1 MKSILLA
8 GALLLAT
15 PVFFSACQEDAPEID
30 YEMKVTVVNDFTKV
44 VEAINNGAL
53 KNEQAINQLKQA
65 IDQMNADQKT
75 KMQAIIAAINAVNN
89 TLDTKLAVIEA
100 AIKAQTLSMDS
111 KMELL
116 KGVIEA
122 QSASLELK
130 LGAIKTAMNEQTLAL
145 EAKMDLIHDII
156 GAQTTALELK
166 IAAIEAAVKA
176 QTLSM
181 EAKMD
186 LIHDIIASQTAALE
200 LKIGAIEA
208 AIKAQTLSMEAKMD
222 LIHDIITAQTS
233 ALELKLAAIETAMK
247 EESIAL
253 ADKLALVEKAIKDQ
267 TTNFDTKMELLTT
280 AVTSMPDYRDK
291 LAAIETAINNV
302 PDYATQLAAIK
313 AVLSNVNSTLT
324 DKLALLESIE
334 TAITDNAAKLDAI
347 KAVIDALP
355 DYSTAFTNIKTE
367 IANLLQ
373 AVKDG
378 TTSTETA
385 LAAIAAK
392 IEEMK
397 AAGGVSGGGTTGG
410 GTGTEKIVPKDFVD
424 LGLPSGL
431 LWAKCNIGAAT
442 ESETGGYFSWGET
455 APKTAFGLSKYKFGD
470 NFTKFS
476 KYNVDDKLKQLQPE
490 DDAATVILGPWCHI
504 PTKAEWEELIEKCTW
519 EATKMTMP
527 GITEP
532 VVACWKVTG
541 PNGNHIILPSTGWY
555 GEYDFNFDSSH
566 YYSSTLS
573 YDDMSCYALTWDHSG
588 VTKVGSVSY
597 DHPTITSR
605 NRFFGNVIRAVC
617 STK

>member
-1 MKSILLA
+1 MRVLKSIMLA
-8 GALLLAT
+8 SAMLLAT
-15 PVFFSACQEDAPEID
+15 PVFFSSCEEDATNLKYKME
-30 YEMKVTVVNDFTKV
+30 VTVVNDFTKV

-130 LGAIKTAMNEQTLAL
+130 LGAIETAMNEQTLAL

-156 GAQTTALELK
+156 
-166 IAAIEAAVKA
+166 
-176 QTLSM
+176 
-181 EAKMD
+181 
-186 LIHDIIASQTAALE
+186 ASQTA
-200 LKIGAIEA
+200 
-208 AIKAQTLSMEAKMD
+208 
-222 LIHDIITAQTS
+222 

-280 AVTSMPDYRDK
+280 AITSMPDYSAK
-291 LAAIETAINNV
+291 LAAIETAISNV

-313 AVLSNVNSTLT
+313 AVMNGINTTLT
-324 DKLALLESIE
+324 DKLALLEGIND
-334 TAITDNAAKLDAI
+334 AITDNAAKLAAI
-347 KAVIDALP
+347 EAVIDALP
-355 DYSTAFTNIKTE
+355 DYSTEFANIKTE

-442 ESETGGYFSWGET
+442 ENETGGYFSWGET
-455 APKTAFGLSKYKFGD
+455 APKTKFGYGKYKFWNGST
-470 NFTKFS
+470 FTK
-476 KYNVDDKLKQLQPE
+476 YNWSDNLMELQPE
-490 DDAATVILGPWCHI
+490 DDAATVILGPWCHT

-519 EATKMTMP
+519 EATKVTLP
-527 GITEP
+527 AATEP
-532 VVACWKVTG
+532 TVAYWKVTG
-541 PNGNHIILPSTGWY
+541 PNGNHIILPSTG
-555 GEYDFNFDSSH
+555 
-566 YYSSTLS
+566 YYWDDVFHFSWSFYNSSTLKEVDTVYS
-573 YDDMSCYALTWDHSG
+573 LGWDHSG
-588 VTKVGSVSY
+588 VTEELGVSY
-597 DHPTITSR
+597 DHPTIARGSR
-605 NRFFGNVIRAVC
+605 KAGYVIRAVC

>member
-1 MKSILLA
+1 MRVLKSIMLA
-8 GALLLAT
+8 GAMLLAT
-15 PVFFSACQEDAPEID
+15 PVFFSSCEEDATNLKYKME
-30 YEMKVTVVNDFTKV
+30 VTVVNDFTKV

-130 LGAIKTAMNEQTLAL
+130 LGAIETAMNEQTLAL
-145 EAKMDLIHDII
+145 
-156 GAQTTALELK
+156 
-166 IAAIEAAVKA
+166 
-176 QTLSM
+176 

-222 LIHDIITAQTS
+222 LIHDIITSQTS
-233 ALELKLAAIETAMK
+233 ALELKLAAIETAI
-247 EESIAL
+247 S
-253 ADKLALVEKAIKDQ
+253 
-267 TTNFDTKMELLTT
+267 
-280 AVTSMPDYRDK
+280 
-291 LAAIETAINNV
+291 NV

-313 AVLSNVNSTLT
+313 AVLGNVNSTLT
-324 DKLALLESIE
+324 DKLALLEGIND
-334 TAITDNAAKLDAI
+334 AITDNAAKLAAI
-347 KAVIDALP
+347 EAVIDALP
-355 DYSTAFTNIKTE
+355 DYSTEFANIKTE

-442 ESETGGYFSWGET
+442 ESETGGYFAWGET
-455 APKTAFGLSKYKFGD
+455 APKTEFNYGNYKFGSK
-470 NFTKFS
+470 FTK
-476 KYNVDDKLKQLQPE
+476 YNWSDNLRELQPE
-490 DDAATVILGPWCHI
+490 DDAATAILGPWCHT

-519 EATKMTMP
+519 EATKVTMP
-527 GITEP
+527 GTTEP
-532 VVACWKVTG
+532 IVAYWKVTG
-541 PNGNHIILPSTGWY
+541 PNGNHIILPSTG
-555 GEYDFNFDSSH
+555 
-566 YYSSTLS
+566 YYWDDGLHFSWSFYNSSTLKEA
-573 YDDMSCYALTWDHSG
+573 DTVCPLGWDQSG
-588 VTKVGSVSY
+588 VTEELGVSY
-597 DHPTITSR
+597 DHPTIARGSR
-605 NRFFGNVIRAVC
+605 KAGYVIRAVC

>member
-116 KGVIEA
+116 KGVIAA
-122 QSASLELK
+122 QTTSLETK
-130 LGAIKTAMNEQTLAL
+130 LGAIEAAIKAQTLSV

-156 GAQTTALELK
+156 DAQTTALELK

-176 QTLSM
+176 QTLSR

-186 LIHDIIASQTAALE
+186 LIHDIIAS
-200 LKIGAIEA
+200 
-208 AIKAQTLSMEAKMD
+208 
-222 LIHDIITAQTS
+222 QTS

-253 ADKLALVEKAIKDQ
+253 ADKLALVEQAIKDQ

-280 AVTSMPDYRDK
+280 AVTSIPDYRDK

-302 PDYATQLAAIK
+302 PDYATQLAAIE

-334 TAITDNAAKLDAI
+334 TAIIESGNKLAAI

-355 DYSTAFTNIKTE
+355 DYTAEFTNIKAE
-367 IANLLQ
+367 ISNLLQ

-378 TTSTETA
+378 TTSKEA
-385 LAAIAAK
+385 AIAAIAAK
-392 IEEMK
+392 IEELK
-397 AAGGVSGGGTTGG
+397 AAGGVSGGTSAKETM
-410 GTGTEKIVPKDFVD
+410 EYVD
-424 LGLPSGL
+424 LGLPSGKKWSKKYL
-431 LWAKCNIGAAT
+431 GA
-442 ESETGGYFSWGET
+442 ETAADKGDYYAWGET
-455 APKTAFGLSKYKFGD
+455 SPRVPGDFTNEKYGLLDGGWGEFRRYHGKDGW
-470 NFTKFS
+470 
-476 KYNVDDKLKQLQPE
+476 KQLMPY
-490 DDAATVILGPWCHI
+490 DDAATARLGNKWHI
-504 PTKAEWEELIEKCTW
+504 PTVTEVKELFNNCTAK
-519 EATKMTMP
+519 EITLNGQP
-527 GITEP
+527 GIALVSKINNNYIFFRNNGSTSGDKWYRTNCCLCWTADLYKDDVKIAEVFNIFIRGDKIFTE
-532 VVACWKVTG
+532 
-541 PNGNHIILPSTGWY
+541 TGWS
-555 GEYDFNFDSSH
+555 NTRSSGMNIRPI
-566 YYSSTLS
+566 YY
-573 YDDMSCYALTWDHSG
+573 
-588 VTKVGSVSY
+588 
-597 DHPTITSR
+597 
-605 NRFFGNVIRAVC
+605 
-617 STK
+617 

>member
-65 IDQMNADQKT
+65 IDQMNADQQT
-75 KMQAIIAAINAVNN
+75 KLQAIIDAVNAVNN
-89 TLDTKLAVIEA
+89 TLDAKLAV
-100 AIKAQTLSMDS
+100 
-111 KMELL
+111 
-116 KGVIEA
+116 
-122 QSASLELK
+122 
-130 LGAIKTAMNEQTLAL
+130 
-145 EAKMDLIHDII
+145 
-156 GAQTTALELK
+156 
-166 IAAIEAAVKA
+166 
-176 QTLSM
+176 
-181 EAKMD
+181 
-186 LIHDIIASQTAALE
+186 
-200 LKIGAIEA
+200 IEA

-222 LIHDIITAQTS
+222 LLKGVIAAQTTSLETKLGAIEAAIKAQTLSVEAKMDLIHDIIASQTA

-280 AVTSMPDYRDK
+280 AITSMPDYSAK
-291 LAAIETAINNV
+291 LAAIETAISNV

-313 AVLSNVNSTLT
+313 AVMNGINTTLT
-324 DKLALLESIE
+324 DKLALLEGIND
-334 TAITDNAAKLDAI
+334 AITDNAAKLAAI
-347 KAVIDALP
+347 EAVIDALP
-355 DYSTAFTNIKTE
+355 DYSTEFANIKTE

-442 ESETGGYFSWGET
+442 ENETGGYFSWGET
-455 APKTAFGLSKYKFGD
+455 APKTKFGYGKYKFWNGST
-470 NFTKFS
+470 FTK
-476 KYNVDDKLKQLQPE
+476 YNWSDNLMELQPE
-490 DDAATVILGPWCHI
+490 DDAATVILGPWCHT

-519 EATKMTMP
+519 EATKVTLP
-527 GITEP
+527 AATEP
-532 VVACWKVTG
+532 TVAYWKVTG
-541 PNGNHIILPSTGWY
+541 PNGNHIILPSTG
-555 GEYDFNFDSSH
+555 
-566 YYSSTLS
+566 YYWDDVFHFSWSFYNSSTLKEVDTVYS
-573 YDDMSCYALTWDHSG
+573 LGWDHSG
-588 VTKVGSVSY
+588 VTEELGVSY
-597 DHPTITSR
+597 DHPTIARGSR
-605 NRFFGNVIRAVC
+605 KAGYVIRAVC

>member
-1 MKSILLA
+1 MRVLKSIMLA
-8 GALLLAT
+8 SAMLLAT
-15 PVFFSACQEDAPEID
+15 PVFFSSCEEDATNLKYKME
-30 YEMKVTVVNDFTKV
+30 VTVVNDFTKV

-130 LGAIKTAMNEQTLAL
+130 LGAIETAMKEQTLAL

-156 GAQTTALELK
+156 
-166 IAAIEAAVKA
+166 AA
-176 QTLSM
+176 
-181 EAKMD
+181 
-186 LIHDIIASQTAALE
+186 QTAALE

-222 LIHDIITAQTS
+222 LVHDIIASQTS

-253 ADKLALVEKAIKDQ
+253 ADKLALVEQAIKDQ

-280 AVTSMPDYRDK
+280 AITSMPDYSAK

-302 PDYATQLAAIK
+302 PDYSTQLAAIK
-313 AVLSNVNSTLT
+313 AVMNNVNSTLT
-324 DKLALLESIE
+324 DKLALLEGIND
-334 TAITDNAAKLDAI
+334 AITDNAAKLAAI
-347 KAVIDALP
+347 KAVIDDMP
-355 DYSTAFTNIKTE
+355 DYSAAFTSIKTE

-410 GTGTEKIVPKDFVD
+410 GTGTEKIIPKDFVD

-455 APKTAFGLSKYKFGD
+455 APKTDFGKGKYKFADGD
-470 NFTKFS
+470 NFTK
-476 KYNVDDKLKQLQPE
+476 YNNGDKLRQLQPE
-490 DDAATVILGPWCHI
+490 DDAATVNLGPWCHI

-519 EATKMTMP
+519 EATKVTMP
-527 GITEP
+527 TATEP
-532 VVACWKVTG
+532 IVASWKVTG
-541 PNGNHIILPSTGWY
+541 PNGNHIILPSTGWN
-555 GEYDFNFDSSH
+555 GQGLSGTGLHFTWSF
-566 YYSSTLS
+566 YYSSTLKEN
-573 YDDMSCYALTWDHSG
+573 DMDIVYTLGWDHSG

-597 DHPTITSR
+597 DHPTIAEGF
-605 NRFFGNVIRAVC
+605 RFNGFVIRAVC

>member
-1 MKSILLA
+1 MRVLKSIMLA
-8 GALLLAT
+8 GAMLLAT
-15 PVFFSACQEDAPEID
+15 PVFFSSCEEDATNLKYKME
-30 YEMKVTVVNDFTKV
+30 VTVVNDFTKV

-130 LGAIKTAMNEQTLAL
+130 LGAIETAMNEQTLAL

-156 GAQTTALELK
+156 G
-166 IAAIEAAVKA
+166 
-176 QTLSM
+176 
-181 EAKMD
+181 D
-186 LIHDIIASQTAALE
+186 QTAALE

-222 LIHDIITAQTS
+222 LIHDIIAAQTA

-267 TTNFDTKMELLTT
+267 TTNFDTKIELLTT
-280 AVTSMPDYRDK
+280 AVTSMPDYSAK
-291 LAAIETAINNV
+291 LAAIETAISNV
-302 PDYATQLAAIK
+302 PDYSTQLAAIK

-324 DKLALLESIE
+324 DKLALLEGIND
-334 TAITDNAAKLDAI
+334 AITDNAAKLDAI

-442 ESETGGYFSWGET
+442 ENDSGDYFSWGET
-455 APKTAFGLSKYKFGD
+455 APKTKFGRERYKFWD
-470 NFTKFS
+470 DSKHKFTK
-476 KYNVDDKLKQLQPE
+476 YNDDDKLTQLQPE
-490 DDAATVILGPWCHI
+490 DDAATVILGPWCHT

-519 EATKMTMP
+519 EATKVTMP
-527 GITEP
+527 GTTEP

-541 PNGNHIILPSTGWY
+541 PNGNHIILPSSGRY
-555 GEYDFNFDSSH
+555 GEVDFLIDITLYH
-566 YYSSTLS
+566 SSTVRS
-573 YDDMSCYALTWDHSG
+573 EEIRDAYALRWNNIWVTTTGSG
-588 VTKVGSVSY
+588 SHEYINTV
-597 DHPTITSR
+597 IF
-605 NRFFGNVIRAVC
+605 NRFYGFAIRAVC

>member
-65 IDQMNADQKT
+65 IDQMNADQQT
-75 KMQAIIAAINAVNN
+75 KLQAIIDAVNAVNN
-89 TLDTKLAVIEA
+89 TLDAKLAVIEA
-100 AIKAQTLSMDS
+100 AIKAQTLSMEA

-116 KGVIEA
+116 KGVIAA
-122 QSASLELK
+122 QTTSLETK
-130 LGAIKTAMNEQTLAL
+130 LGAIEAAIKAQTLSV

-156 GAQTTALELK
+156 DAQTTALELK

-186 LIHDIIASQTAALE
+186 LIHDIIASQT
-200 LKIGAIEA
+200 
-208 AIKAQTLSMEAKMD
+208 
-222 LIHDIITAQTS
+222 S

-253 ADKLALVEKAIKDQ
+253 ADKLALIEQAIKDQ
-267 TTNFDTKMELLTT
+267 ATNFDTKMQLLTT
-280 AVTSMPDYRDK
+280 AVTSIPDYRDK

-302 PDYATQLAAIK
+302 PDYATQLAAIE

-334 TAITDNAAKLDAI
+334 TAITESGNKLAAI

-355 DYSTAFTNIKTE
+355 DYTAEFTNIKTE

-378 TTSTETA
+378 TTSKEA
-385 LAAIAAK
+385 AIAAIAAK
-392 IEEMK
+392 IEELK
-397 AAGGVSGGGTTGG
+397 AAGGVSGGTSAKETM
-410 GTGTEKIVPKDFVD
+410 EYVD
-424 LGLPSGL
+424 LGLPSGKKWSKTYL
-431 LWAKCNIGAAT
+431 GA
-442 ESETGGYFSWGET
+442 ETAADKGDYYAWGET
-455 APKTAFGLSKYKFGD
+455 SPKVPGD
-470 NFTKFS
+470 FTKE
-476 KYNVDDKLKQLQPE
+476 KYGLLDGAWGEFRRYHGKDGWKQLMPY
-490 DDAATVILGPWCHI
+490 DDAATARLGNKWHI
-504 PTKAEWEELIEKCTW
+504 PTVTEVKELFNNCTAK
-519 EATKMTMP
+519 EITLNGQP
-527 GITEP
+527 GIALVSKINNNYIFFRNNGSTSGDKWYRTNCCLCWTADLYKDDVKIAEVFNIFIRGDKIFTE
-532 VVACWKVTG
+532 
-541 PNGNHIILPSTGWY
+541 TGWS
-555 GEYDFNFDSSH
+555 NTRSSGMNIRPI
-566 YYSSTLS
+566 YY
-573 YDDMSCYALTWDHSG
+573 
-588 VTKVGSVSY
+588 
-597 DHPTITSR
+597 
-605 NRFFGNVIRAVC
+605 
-617 STK
+617 

>member
-1 MKSILLA
+1 MRVLKSIMLA
-8 GALLLAT
+8 GAMLLAT
-15 PVFFSACQEDAPEID
+15 PVFFSSCEEDATNLKYKME
-30 YEMKVTVVNDFTKV
+30 VTVVNDFTKV

-156 GAQTTALELK
+156 
-166 IAAIEAAVKA
+166 
-176 QTLSM
+176 
-181 EAKMD
+181 
-186 LIHDIIASQTAALE
+186 ASQTAALE

-280 AVTSMPDYRDK
+280 AITSMPDYSAK
-291 LAAIETAINNV
+291 LAAIETAISNV

-334 TAITDNAAKLDAI
+334 TAITESGNKLAAI

-355 DYSTAFTNIKTE
+355 DYTTEFTNIKAE

-378 TTSTETA
+378 TTSKEA
-385 LAAIAAK
+385 SIAAIAAK
-392 IEEMK
+392 IEELK
-397 AAGGVSGGGTTGG
+397 AAGGITGGGTTGG
-410 GTGTEKIVPKDFVD
+410 GTATETMEYVD
-424 LGLPSGL
+424 LGLPSGKKWSKKYL
-431 LWAKCNIGAAT
+431 GA
-442 ESETGGYFSWGET
+442 ETVTDEGDYYAWGET
-455 APKTAFGLSKYKFGD
+455 SPKAPG
-470 NFTKFS
+470 NFTEE
-476 KYNVDDKLKQLQPE
+476 KYGLLDGAWGEFRRYHGKDGWKQLMPY
-490 DDAATVILGPWCHI
+490 DDAATARLGNKWHI
-504 PTKAEWEELIEKCTW
+504 PTETEVQELFDNCTAKEITLNGKA
-519 EATKMTMP
+519 
-527 GITEP
+527 GIAL
-532 VVACWKVTG
+532 VSKINNNYIFFIN
-541 PNGNHIILPSTGWY
+541 NGLTADDKWY
-555 GEYDFNFDSSH
+555 GTNQCICWTADLYKLDVHYANIFKIYIDGDNIVTTTNWRQDRSSGMNIRPI
-566 YYSSTLS
+566 YY
-573 YDDMSCYALTWDHSG
+573 
-588 VTKVGSVSY
+588 
-597 DHPTITSR
+597 
-605 NRFFGNVIRAVC
+605 
-617 STK
+617 

>member
-1 MKSILLA
+1 MRVLKSIMLA
-8 GALLLAT
+8 GAMLLAT
-15 PVFFSACQEDAPEID
+15 PVFFSSCEEDATNLKYKME
-30 YEMKVTVVNDFTKV
+30 VTVVNDFTKV

-145 EAKMDLIHDII
+145 
-156 GAQTTALELK
+156 
-166 IAAIEAAVKA
+166 
-176 QTLSM
+176 

-302 PDYATQLAAIK
+302 PDYATQLAAIE

-334 TAITDNAAKLDAI
+334 TAITESGNKLAAI

-355 DYSTAFTNIKTE
+355 DYTTEFTNIKAE

-378 TTSTETA
+378 TTSKEA
-385 LAAIAAK
+385 AIAAIAAK
-392 IEEMK
+392 IEELK
-397 AAGGVSGGGTTGG
+397 AAGGITGGGTTGG
-410 GTGTEKIVPKDFVD
+410 GTATETMEYVD
-424 LGLPSGL
+424 LGLPSGKKWSKKYL
-431 LWAKCNIGAAT
+431 GA
-442 ESETGGYFSWGET
+442 ETVTDEGDYYAWGET
-455 APKTAFGLSKYKFGD
+455 SPKAPG
-470 NFTKFS
+470 NFTEE
-476 KYNVDDKLKQLQPE
+476 KYGLLDGAWGEFRRYHGKDGWKQLMPY
-490 DDAATVILGPWCHI
+490 DDAATARLGNKWHI
-504 PTKAEWEELIEKCTW
+504 PTETEVQELFDNCTAKEITLNGKA
-519 EATKMTMP
+519 
-527 GITEP
+527 GIAL
-532 VVACWKVTG
+532 VSKINNNYIFFIN
-541 PNGNHIILPSTGWY
+541 NGLTADDKWY
-555 GEYDFNFDSSH
+555 GTNQCICWTADLYKLDVHYANIFKIYIDGDNIVTTTNWRQDRSSGMNIRPI
-566 YYSSTLS
+566 YY
-573 YDDMSCYALTWDHSG
+573 
-588 VTKVGSVSY
+588 
-597 DHPTITSR
+597 
-605 NRFFGNVIRAVC
+605 
-617 STK
+617 

>member
-65 IDQMNADQKT
+65 IDQMNADQQT
-75 KMQAIIAAINAVNN
+75 KLQAIIDAVNAVNN
-89 TLDTKLAVIEA
+89 TLDAKLAVIEA
-100 AIKAQTLSMDS
+100 AIKAQTLSMEA

-116 KGVIEA
+116 KGVIAA
-122 QSASLELK
+122 QTTSLETK
-130 LGAIKTAMNEQTLAL
+130 LGAIEAAIKAQTLSV
-145 EAKMDLIHDII
+145 EDKMDLIHDII
-156 GAQTTALELK
+156 DAQTTALELK

-186 LIHDIIASQTAALE
+186 LIHDII
-200 LKIGAIEA
+200 
-208 AIKAQTLSMEAKMD
+208 D
-222 LIHDIITAQTS
+222 AQTS

-253 ADKLALVEKAIKDQ
+253 ADKLALVEQAIKDQ
-267 TTNFDTKMELLTT
+267 ATNFDTKMELLTT
-280 AVTSMPDYRDK
+280 AVTSIPDYRDK

-302 PDYATQLAAIK
+302 PDYATQLAAIE

-324 DKLALLESIE
+324 DKLALLEGIND
-334 TAITDNAAKLDAI
+334 AITDNAAKLDAI

-355 DYSTAFTNIKTE
+355 DYSTEFANIKTE

-442 ESETGGYFSWGET
+442 ETEAGGYFSWGET
-455 APKTAFGLSKYKFGD
+455 APKTEFSENKYKFWDGSK
-470 NFTKFS
+470 FTK
-476 KYNVDDKLKQLQPE
+476 YNDDDKLTQLQPE
-490 DDAATVILGPWCHI
+490 DDAATIILGPWCHI

-519 EATKMTMP
+519 EATTVTMP
-527 GITEP
+527 TTTEP
-532 VVACWKVTG
+532 IVAYWKVTG
-541 PNGNHIILPSTGWY
+541 PNGNHIILPSTGYY
-555 GEYDFNFDSSH
+555 GSTAFSYKVS
-566 YYSSTLS
+566 YYHSSTLNRVG
-573 YDDMSCYALTWDHSG
+573 DLEPLAWLHRV
-588 VTKVGSVSY
+588 VTKDGIVSY
-597 DHPTITSR
+597 DHPSITR
-605 NRFFGNVIRAVC
+605 QNRYLGFVIRAVC

>member
-1 MKSILLA
+1 MRVLKSIMLA
-8 GALLLAT
+8 GAMLLAT
-15 PVFFSACQEDAPEID
+15 PVFFSSCEEDATNLKYKME
-30 YEMKVTVVNDFTKV
+30 VTVVNDFTKV

-145 EAKMDLIHDII
+145 EAKMN
-156 GAQTTALELK
+156 
-166 IAAIEAAVKA
+166 
-176 QTLSM
+176 
-181 EAKMD
+181 

-222 LIHDIITAQTS
+222 LIHDIIASQTS

-280 AVTSMPDYRDK
+280 AITSMPDYSAK

-302 PDYATQLAAIK
+302 PDYSTQLAAIK
-313 AVLSNVNSTLT
+313 AVMNGINTTLT
-324 DKLALLESIE
+324 DKLALLEGIND
-334 TAITDNAAKLDAI
+334 AITDNAAKLDAI
-347 KAVIDALP
+347 KAVIDDMP
-355 DYSTAFTNIKTE
+355 DYSAAFTSIKTE

-378 TTSTETA
+378 TTSKEA
-385 LAAIAAK
+385 AIAAIAAK
-392 IEEMK
+392 IEELK
-397 AAGGVSGGGTTGG
+397 AAGGITGGTSVKETM
-410 GTGTEKIVPKDFVD
+410 EYVD
-424 LGLPSGL
+424 LGLPSGKKWSKKYL
-431 LWAKCNIGAAT
+431 GAETAT
-442 ESETGGYFSWGET
+442 DEGDYYAWGET
-455 APKTAFGLSKYKFGD
+455 SPKAPG
-470 NFTKFS
+470 NFTNENYGLLDGAWGEFRR
-476 KYNVDDKLKQLQPE
+476 YNKKDGWVQLMPY
-490 DDAATVILGPWCHI
+490 DDAATARLGNKWHI
-504 PTKAEWEELIEKCTW
+504 PTKTEVQELFDNCTAKEITLNGQAGIALVSKINNNYIFFINNGYTSGMKWYNTDQCLCWSANMSNMLIE
-519 EATKMTMP
+519 
-527 GITEP
+527 
-532 VVACWKVTG
+532 
-541 PNGNHIILPSTGWY
+541 
-555 GEYDFNFDSSH
+555 D
-566 YYSSTLS
+566 
-573 YDDMSCYALTWDHSG
+573 
-588 VTKVGSVSY
+588 
-597 DHPTITSR
+597 
-605 NRFFGNVIRAVC
+605 GNVFKIYIDGDNIVT
-617 STK
+617 STKWRQERSSGMNIRPIYY

>member
-1 MKSILLA
+1 MRVLKSIMLA
-8 GALLLAT
+8 GAMLLAT
-15 PVFFSACQEDAPEID
+15 PVFFSSCEEDATNLKYKME
-30 YEMKVTVVNDFTKV
+30 VTVVNDFTKV

-145 EAKMDLIHDII
+145 EAKMN
-156 GAQTTALELK
+156 
-166 IAAIEAAVKA
+166 
-176 QTLSM
+176 
-181 EAKMD
+181 

-222 LIHDIITAQTS
+222 LIHDIIAAQTA

-253 ADKLALVEKAIKDQ
+253 TDKLALVEKAIKDQ

-280 AVTSMPDYRDK
+280 AITSMPDYSAK
-291 LAAIETAINNV
+291 LAAIETAISNV

-324 DKLALLESIE
+324 DKLALLEGIND
-334 TAITDNAAKLDAI
+334 AITDNAAKLAAI
-347 KAVIDALP
+347 EAVIDALP
-355 DYSTAFTNIKTE
+355 DYSTAFTSIKTE

-442 ESETGGYFSWGET
+442 ENDSGDYFSWGET
-455 APKTAFGLSKYKFGD
+455 APKTKYSYGKYKFWNGST
-470 NFTKFS
+470 FTK
-476 KYNVDDKLKQLQPE
+476 YNWSDNLMELQPE
-490 DDAATVILGPWCHI
+490 DDAAFVNLGPWCHI

-519 EATKMTMP
+519 EATKVTMP
-527 GITEP
+527 GTTEP
-532 VVACWKVTG
+532 VVAYWKVTG
-541 PNGNHIILPSTGWY
+541 PNGNHIILPSTG
-555 GEYDFNFDSSH
+555 
-566 YYSSTLS
+566 YYWDDEFHFSWSFYNSSTLKEV
-573 YDDMSCYALTWDHSG
+573 DTNYALGWDQSG
-588 VTKVGSVSY
+588 VTEELGVTY
-597 DHPTITSR
+597 DHPTIARGSR
-605 NRFFGNVIRAVC
+605 KAGYVIRAVC